1 MLVEDYIIILFFG
14 LIGGFVS
21 GLLGVG
27 GGVLF
32 IPALEFYLK
41 KLGEND
47 ADAVKFILA
56 NSLFVIIFSGIIITY
71 KQIKLNNF
79 YSKQVIQTTL
89 PALVST
95 IAVTYAIEQEWFL
108 YDKKTYTLVFLF
120 MLAPLVFRMFFDKQ
134 KDEIESNVFP
144 NSMKMGFTGFFT
156 GIITSVSG
164 LGGGIVMVPVF
175 TNLLKINIKK
185 ATSIST
191 GVIPVLA
198 IANVAL
204 YIFANNIQQ
213 LHNLQTGY
221 IVYPLVL
228 PLIIGVF
235 VTAPLGV
242 HAAKTMKPFTLK
254 FIFASIISI
263 VMIVKVL
270 QLNDVL

>member
-1 MLVEDYIIILFFG
+1 MLIEDYIIILLFG
-14 LIGGFVS
+14 LLGGFIS

-27 GGVLF
+27 GGLLF

-41 KLGEND
+41 KLGVYD
-47 ADAVKFILA
+47 IDIVKFILA
-56 NSLFVIIFSGIIITY
+56 NSLFVIIFSGIVITY
-71 KQIKLNNF
+71 KQIKINNF
-79 YSKQVIQTTL
+79 YIKQVMQTTW

-95 IAVTYAIEQEWFL
+95 LVMTYSIEDEWFL
-108 YDKKTYTLVFLF
+108 YDKKSFTLVFLC

-134 KDEIESNVFP
+134 KNEIENSNFP
-144 NSMKMGFTGFFT
+144 NATKMGITGFFT
-156 GIITSVSG
+156 GIVTSISG

-191 GVIPVLA
+191 GVIPILA
-198 IANVAL
+198 FGNGLL

-213 LHNLQTGY
+213 VHNLQTGY

-228 PLIIGVF
+228 PLILGVF

-242 HAAKTMKPFTLK
+242 LAAKTMKPFTLK
-254 FIFASIISI
+254 LVFASIISMI
-263 VMIVKVL
+263 MIVKVL
-270 QLNDVL
+270 QLNNVL